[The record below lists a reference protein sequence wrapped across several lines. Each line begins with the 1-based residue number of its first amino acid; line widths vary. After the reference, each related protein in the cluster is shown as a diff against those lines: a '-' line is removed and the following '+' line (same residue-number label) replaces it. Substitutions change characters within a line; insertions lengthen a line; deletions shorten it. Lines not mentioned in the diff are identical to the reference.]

1 MEDLKKENLRLQG
14 YTNSN
19 ETIISLLDQNYL
31 DSKMVKG
38 LKFKKD
44 GSFYASSKVLSNE
57 DMEKLII
64 TVDEII
70 NDAIRKIIEGEFFIN
85 PKVVNGKNVSCE
97 FCKFK
102 DICFKTKEDEVILGG
117 EEDELNA

>member
-1 MEDLKKENLRLQG
+1 
-14 YTNSN
+14 
-19 ETIISLLDQNYL
+19 
-31 DSKMVKG
+31 MVKG

-70 NDAIRKIIEGEFFIN
+70 DDAIRKIIEGEFFIN